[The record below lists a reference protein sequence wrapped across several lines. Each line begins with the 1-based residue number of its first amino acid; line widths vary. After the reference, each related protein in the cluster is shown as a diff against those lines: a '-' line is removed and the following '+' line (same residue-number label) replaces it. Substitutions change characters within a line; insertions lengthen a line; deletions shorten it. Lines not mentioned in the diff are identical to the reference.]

1 LYEEDLDIDVAD
13 ASDADG
19 SGGDCTETAQIP

>member
-1 LYEEDLDIDVAD
+1 LYEEDMDDHVAD

-19 SGGDCTETAQIP
+19 SGGDCNETAQIP